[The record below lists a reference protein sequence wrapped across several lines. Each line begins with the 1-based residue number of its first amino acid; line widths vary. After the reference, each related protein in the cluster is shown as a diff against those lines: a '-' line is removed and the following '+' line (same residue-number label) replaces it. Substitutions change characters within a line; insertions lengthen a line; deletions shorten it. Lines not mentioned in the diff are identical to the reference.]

1 MPKNSNPRAIG
12 GGAGRLIGSALSPR
26 ELQAVATAVAT
37 AVQTA
42 AGANDAAAERMAL
55 KTAFAKFRSA
65 HIWQAKNQ
73 KSRGL

>member
-1 MPKNSNPRAIG
+1 MPKTSNPRGIG
-12 GGAGRLIGSALSPR
+12 GGAGGLIGSALSPR
-26 ELQAVATAVAT
+26 ELQAVATAV
-37 AVQTA
+37 QTA
-42 AGANDAAAERMAL
+42 AGANDDAAERMAL